1 MEERARQI
9 RVQLADFE
17 SGWRLVDSEKD
28 AKLFAASAA
37 VQDDASKSSVQS
49 PLTLR
54 SSSIRGQASAETTLL
69 GPLQLHTESLELQWP
84 EYYRSRT

>member
-17 SGWRLVDSEKD
+17 SRWRLVDNEED
-28 AKLFAASAA
+28 AELFAASTA

-49 PLTLR
+49 PLTL
-54 SSSIRGQASAETTLL
+54 
-69 GPLQLHTESLELQWP
+69 
-84 EYYRSRT
+84 